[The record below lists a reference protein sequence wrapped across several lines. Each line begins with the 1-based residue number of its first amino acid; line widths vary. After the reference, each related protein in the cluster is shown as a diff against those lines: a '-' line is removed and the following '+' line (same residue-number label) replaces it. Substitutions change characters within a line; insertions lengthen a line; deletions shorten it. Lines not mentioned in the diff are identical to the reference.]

1 MQVIVPDYV
10 KINLK
15 TRKKAL
21 VTTALSLSL
30 SLLGFWRLIHS
41 RRTHMS
47 LSLINIVRD
56 LMCKLCISF
65 LVTMGVVRVCHGAIN
80 HF

>member
-15 TRKKAL
+15 TRKKKAL
-21 VTTALSLSL
+21 ITTALSLSL
-30 SLLGFWRLIHS
+30 VRFWRLIHS
-41 RRTHMS
+41 QRTHMS

-56 LMCKLCISF
+56 LMCNVVYFIS
-65 LVTMGVVRVCHGAIN
+65 GHYGCC
-80 HF
+80 